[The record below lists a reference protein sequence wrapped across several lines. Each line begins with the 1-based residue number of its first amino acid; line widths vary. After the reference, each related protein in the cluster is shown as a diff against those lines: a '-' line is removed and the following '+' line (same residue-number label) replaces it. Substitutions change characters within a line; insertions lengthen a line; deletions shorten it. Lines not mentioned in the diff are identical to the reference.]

1 MILFFY
7 EIANVINKINI
18 LYVCLYLRDICFF
31 FYFYAK
37 KSYIF
42 LIVWLNVGY

>member
-18 LYVCLYLRDICFF
+18 SYVCLYLRDICFF
-31 FYFYAK
+31 SIFTQK
-37 KSYIF
+37 KVIF
-42 LIVWLNVGY
+42 F